1 MAILKK
7 CLSEVVE
14 HLEKTIRDSEDAI
27 RIEISQG
34 YHLRHYPDR
43 NAFFSELCTVK
54 HEASGKSCFEV
65 AVQMMCKAYITC
77 LKESRKGRDKFM
89 KLQLSWMDFLHT
101 LLHNPEKTSET
112 MQLSL
117 VFKNSSF
124 PCKPSNSTVTA
135 AISRSVFNVLQQ
147 KVAMF
152 KETASASQLELK
164 ESDLVQE
171 SLDYVRR

>member
-1 MAILKK
+1 MAISKK
-7 CLSEVVE
+7 CLLEVVE

-43 NAFFSELCTVK
+43 NAFFSEVCTVK
-54 HEASGKSCFEV
+54 HEASGSGKSCFEV
-65 AVQMMCKAYITC
+65 AVQMMCKAYITR
-77 LKESRKGRDKFM
+77 LNESRKGRDKFI

-117 VFKNSSF
+117 VFRNSNF

-135 AISRSVFNVLQQ
+135 VVIAISR
-147 KVAMF
+147 
-152 KETASASQLELK
+152 
-164 ESDLVQE
+164 
-171 SLDYVRR
+171 